1 MESYPTKP
9 TVSDGNLSHPTS
21 TLESKKANPQDQLKG
36 LNPTSPDM
44 GGNVKE

>member
-9 TVSDGNLSHPTS
+9 TGSDGNLSHPTS
-21 TLESKKANPQDQLKG
+21 TLESKKVNPQDQVKG
-36 LNPTSPDM
+36 PNPTGQDI